1 MHTQKHTPTHRG
13 HLATVQIAALEER
26 VGNCLNLICMG
37 LFLMWQEGEQG
48 SVVAPQQKQQQQ
60 VPDKKEKKKHFQKLR
75 AAVQRLLKLKSES

>member
-1 MHTQKHTPTHRG
+1 
-13 HLATVQIAALEER
+13 
-26 VGNCLNLICMG
+26 MG
-37 LFLMWQEGEQG
+37 LYLMWQEGEQG